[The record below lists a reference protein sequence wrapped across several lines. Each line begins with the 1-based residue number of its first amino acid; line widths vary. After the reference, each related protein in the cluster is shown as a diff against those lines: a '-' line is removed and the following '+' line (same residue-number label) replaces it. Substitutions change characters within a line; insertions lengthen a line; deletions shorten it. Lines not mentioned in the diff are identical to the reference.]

1 MEKLIENTFLLDAEI
16 DLTSTGTHQRYTI
29 GRGKTAT
36 PLADISGALYLS
48 PNVKLPCEVTI
59 TFFAGEKESQ
69 IAKAN
74 AEEVEDEE

>member
-1 MEKLIENTFLLDAEI
+1 MEKLIENTYLPKSEI

-48 PNVKLPCEVTI
+48 SNVKLPCKVTI
-59 TFFAGEKESQ
+59 TFFAGKG
-69 IAKAN
+69 
-74 AEEVEDEE
+74 